1 MNDDLQQLRDEWT
14 AIQLEL
20 DSTLI
25 LPLSVELELR
35 AQQEDL
41 AWRITLL
48 ELAEGIVPNGQE

>member
-1 MNDDLQQLRDEWT
+1 MNDDLQQLRAEQT
-14 AIQLEL
+14 AIRLEL

>member
-25 LPLSVELELR
+25 LPLSVERDLR